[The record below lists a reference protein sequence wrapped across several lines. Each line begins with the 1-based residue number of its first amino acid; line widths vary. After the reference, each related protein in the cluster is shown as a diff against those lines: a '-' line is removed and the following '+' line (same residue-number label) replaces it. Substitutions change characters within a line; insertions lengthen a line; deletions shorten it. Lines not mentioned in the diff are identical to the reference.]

1 MRTMITPPKP
11 TPPSSISE
19 ALNQHL
25 SANSH
30 DGIPGV
36 ACYVERGAAL
46 VTQEAITT
54 LIHLRTPLRRKIE
67 DVKDSDLLRER
78 LKLLTLFFDE
88 AVVKGPL
95 GAAAHREVTFALLYF
110 LKGFDR
116 IPDNVPEVGLLDD
129 AMIVQ
134 VVLQQHAGTL
144 RAHWQL
150 HGRAW
155 PGGEF

>member
-1 MRTMITPPKP
+1 MITPPKA
-11 TPPSSISE
+11 TQITSISE
-19 ALNQHL
+19 ALNEHL

-36 ACYVERGAAL
+36 ASYVESGAAL
-46 VTQEAITT
+46 VTPEAITT
-54 LIHLRTPLRRKIE
+54 LVHLRTPLRRKID
-67 DVKDSDLLRER
+67 DVKDSVLLRER

-88 AVVKGPL
+88 AVVKGPPS
-95 GAAAHREVTFALLYF
+95 APAHREVTFALLYF
-110 LKGFDR
+110 FKGYDR

-144 RAHWQL
+144 QAHWQR
-150 HGRAW
+150 HGRTW